1 MQVGLIAQFMEPTPS
16 LTAVVM
22 ACVTTQN
29 RLFTSALTR
38 AGLCSATRHVL
49 TSRDPK
55 AKQSK
60 PTALLTGRKE
70 APITLWLRWT
80 AAMSAWRIRSQ
91 ASDVLFTRKHTTAF
105 SFRSQLKQSV
115 IYILQMKDTEQWNC
129 QDVRIID
136 SLYNNFI
143 LKQDNTSHVLQHFN
157 QSLLFSKRR
166 WQQLSFP
173 HLVLRTSQIPL
184 PLIFQCLPN
193 QPSWKCPYS
202 RDYGHWCNNQIG
214 MLEYEVR
221 DKYYCIVHSAVC

>member
-136 SLYNNFI
+136 SLWSRTI
-143 LKQDNTSHVLQHFN
+143 LHMSFNILINPCFSVKEDGSSCHFPTWFSAHRRYHSLSYSNAYQINQAGNALTLETTGTDATTKLECLNMKSETNTTALFTV
-157 QSLLFSKRR
+157 QSVR
-166 WQQLSFP
+166 
-173 HLVLRTSQIPL
+173 
-184 PLIFQCLPN
+184 
-193 QPSWKCPYS
+193 SW
-202 RDYGHWCNNQIG
+202 
-214 MLEYEVR
+214 
-221 DKYYCIVHSAVC
+221 

>member
-70 APITLWLRWT
+70 APTDE
-80 AAMSAWRIRSQ
+80 Q
-91 ASDVLFTRKHTTAF
+91 QPC
-105 SFRSQLKQSV
+105 QLGGSGVK
-115 IYILQMKDTEQWNC
+115 LQMFCLQG
-129 QDVRIID
+129 
-136 SLYNNFI
+136 
-143 LKQDNTSHVLQHFN
+143 NTQ
-157 QSLLFSKRR
+157 R
-166 WQQLSFP
+166 LSAF
-173 HLVLRTSQIPL
+173 
-184 PLIFQCLPN
+184 
-193 QPSWKCPYS
+193 
-202 RDYGHWCNNQIG
+202 
-214 MLEYEVR
+214 
-221 DKYYCIVHSAVC
+221 AVS